1 MKKKDNQGAT
11 LVMVLV
17 IVALLSILAISLSY
31 LVVKRSQMNA
41 LNDKSQQVFYG
52 ADGIVEQMEV
62 LLADAGAGCKEEA
75 DSKFKALADAM
86 GESGD
91 AFRSLYLSDGFFGY
105 FRQGDK
111 TEDIKCFLTDQE
123 FIQLQSVNAL
133 LVTETFDGPDIY
145 DAWTKD
151 NIQLGM
157 TNLELTYKALFGK
170 LFYEASKNVL
180 SDTSNYVIA
189 GDITDLSV
197 SSSDIEFSL
206 SGEDGKLQ
214 YAIKAPIR
222 YKEKNVASG
231 INATVKVDAL
241 NWLVNGKPGLVG
253 QGGDGVGTASF
264 DMYGFTVYGENVN
277 LGNGKAEIEGNVGAR
292 DTIYLE
298 DAGEGEGKVTLE
310 NSSWLAQRIIIG
322 SGIEL
327 KLEAGDDGDVAEMNA
342 KHFVT
347 GPDSRLL
354 LEGHPVVNITGD
366 GKGEGFAMFN
376 GEIGNTSM
384 VARGEEEKDAP
395 VLLLNSAIFNR
406 GVALKGYSV
415 MDIQDYAWFLNNG
428 EDPAGNDTSRRK
440 DWVQLHD
447 NSYFSA
453 RFVNENV
460 SEADNEIPMN
470 TLIDI
475 YNENHGK
482 SKVNQP
488 LDAVNEDNYNEGN
501 MFNLSGFSQ
510 VDVDHYFNIYS
521 LRLEGTNQVYA
532 GDINIANRLTTAQM
546 YDVPYANGQKDEK
559 LAGEETDMAPNNNAV
574 GRTGTGSLIISEDE
588 MNVGR
593 IDYVSDA
600 VIQAMNLYFH
610 EDNKNNYPIE
620 RTEIYLADNQMSA
633 DTSLTVPLNLMD
645 SSRILFGI
653 YAQPDLVTM
662 FNQKLLATNPGGGNS
677 GVVYAYDDPDYEVI
691 AFQYVDNYLCRNDY
705 EEETGESTDIE
716 APDTVEE
723 TSGETQ
729 SQGQTESDTTED
741 ETKET
746 QTGDNQAQTIS
757 MTGPVDLPK
766 TAQSVFGRIL
776 SQNTFP
782 DNFPSPVKVTLE
794 EAKKLYQSYSKNGDK
809 LLDPVYDGNRYYQQ
823 ALANKDKF
831 YMHYTQ
837 NYENRDFAY
846 NFPEVAS
853 WNPMDTAG
861 KGGNQKEVVNYIKKN
876 VTSFSSNTLAFVNTD
891 KNAKIVLY
899 DDAKT
904 LANDLK
910 IKFDSGASIFY
921 YGGDGSYKQYT
932 TEAEIDEAKSS
943 QFNKDDGLFK
953 HSGHRVYQDSN
964 HVIYL
969 YIGDEREGEEI
980 NSAGSH
986 WDGKWEIQELE
997 YIFLLTAGEV
1007 DGSKL
1012 KEDVE
1017 LTGCIISDS
1026 LVDFG
1031 INGEISLES
1040 LEDAQE
1046 VRKLLD
1052 EITNTDKFYN
1062 SDNLDNILS
1071 QINYGVKDEFNPKF
1085 QPGTVDQAV
1094 ATGISDWQRIQ

>member
-91 AFRSLYLSDGFFGY
+91 AFRSLYLSDDFFGY

-111 TEDIKCFLTDQE
+111 SEDIKCFLTDQE

-189 GDITDLSV
+189 GEITDLSV
-197 SSSDIEFSL
+197 PSSDIEFSL
-206 SGEDGKLQ
+206 SGEEGNLQ

-241 NWLVNGKPGLVG
+241 KWLENGKPGLVG

-298 DAGEGEGKVTLE
+298 DAGEDEGKVTLD

-327 KLEAGDDGDVAEMNA
+327 KLEAEDDDEVAELNA
-342 KHFVT
+342 KYLVT
-347 GPDSRLL
+347 GSDSRILL
-354 LEGHPVVNITGD
+354 DGHPVVNITGD
-366 GKGEGFAMFN
+366 GKDEGFAMFN

-395 VLLLNSAIFNR
+395 VLLLNSAVFNR

-415 MDIQDYAWFLNNG
+415 MDIQDYAWFLNNR
-428 EDPAGNDTSRRK
+428 EDQAGNDTSKRK

-447 NSYFSA
+447 NAYFSA

-460 SEADNEIPMN
+460 SAADNEIPMN

-475 YNENHGK
+475 YNENNGK

-488 LDAVNEDNYNEGN
+488 MDAVNEDNYNEGN

-532 GDINIANRLTTAQM
+532 GNINIANRLTTAQM

-588 MNVGR
+588 LNVGR

-610 EDNKNNYPIE
+610 EDNKNNYPID
-620 RTEIYLADNQMSA
+620 RTEIYLADNQMSSDSFA
-633 DTSLTVPLNLMD
+633 TVPLNLTD
-645 SSRILFGI
+645 RSRILFGI
-653 YAQPDLVTM
+653 YAQPDFVTM
-662 FNQKLLATNPGGGNS
+662 FNQKLLAPSPGGGNS
-677 GVVYAYDDPDYEVI
+677 GVAYAYDDPDYEVI

-705 EEETGESTDIE
+705 EEETEESTDME
-716 APDTVEE
+716 TPDSLEQE
-723 TSGETQ
+723 SGE
-729 SQGQTESDTTED
+729 SESQTETETMEDATKESQTED
-741 ETKET
+741 TPV
-746 QTGDNQAQTIS
+746 QTVSIV
-757 MTGPVDLPK
+757 GPVDMPK
-766 TAQSVFGRIL
+766 TAKSIFGRIL
-776 SQNTFP
+776 NQNTFP
-782 DNFPSPVKVTLE
+782 ENFPSPAKVTWE
-794 EAKKLYQSYSKNGDK
+794 EAKELYQSYAKEGDN
-809 LLDPVYDGNRYYQQ
+809 LLDPIYMGNRFYKK
-823 ALANKDKF
+823 ALSNKDKF
-831 YMHYTQ
+831 YMYYTQ
-837 NYENRDFAY
+837 NYEDRDFAY
-846 NFPEVAS
+846 NFPEMAS
-853 WNPMDTAG
+853 WNPMDTVG
-861 KGGNQKEVVNYIKKN
+861 NGGNQMEVVNYIRKN

-891 KNAKIVLY
+891 KNTKIILY

-904 LANDLK
+904 LSNDLK
-910 IKFDSGASIFY
+910 IKFDSGVSIYY

-932 TEAEIDEAKSS
+932 TEAGIEEAKRNM
-943 QFNKDDGLFK
+943 FNKVDGIFK
-953 HSGHRVYQDSN
+953 HSGHRIYQDSN
-964 HVIYL
+964 NVIYL

-986 WDGKWEIQELE
+986 WDGKWKIQELE

-1012 KEDVE
+1012 KKDVE

-1031 INGEISLES
+1031 TSGEISMES

-1052 EITNTDKFYN
+1052 EITNTNKFYN
-1062 SDNLDNILS
+1062 SDNLDKILS

-1094 ATGISDWQRIQ
+1094 TTGISDWQRIQ